1 MTPYSDVYKSFLGEV
16 QDDFYASSDVAA
28 IEADLTVLLNKAIP
42 QFSYPKVNIR
52 DKDDASQ
59 TFNVELDLDEI
70 EILATGM
77 VVAWA
82 RRQLNNIDSLRQ
94 SMTTKDFNTYSQAP
108 HINALIRVADNAEKR
123 LKRML
128 IKYSV
133 KRKDGS
139 NRLDELG

>member
-16 QDDFYASSDVAA
+16 QDDFYASEDVAA
-28 IEADLTVLLNKAIP
+28 IEADLTILLNKAIP

-52 DKDDASQ
+52 DKDDTSQ